1 MPTGFISFIIGVIVL
16 VIVFLI
22 LYFSCGKS
30 QAPSEAPKSQTTMDE
45 PPKPSETKSEVDPFK
60 SATPP
65 SS

>member
-1 MPTGFISFIIGVIVL
+1 MPTSFIIGVIVL

-22 LYFSCGKS
+22 LYFSFVKAG
-30 QAPSEAPKSQTTMDE
+30 APSEAPKSQTTMDE

-60 SATPP
+60 SSVPP

>member
-1 MPTGFISFIIGVIVL
+1 MPTGFIIGVIVL

-22 LYFSCGKS
+22 LYFSSSTS